1 MKTVKVFRFLPGLL
15 LLASLSTLTLFSCKK
30 EAAQQ
35 EATPLSGSQENA
47 PVTQRAVCSPACD
60 FYITS
65 TTDANVTLCGDL
77 TFSSG
82 TCNICSV
89 NDLSLSLSLT
99 ANVQSVV
106 CVNTGGSVCISIS
119 STSSPIQVTVQFG
132 SSSSQTV
139 TIPTGG
145 TACFNTDLS
154 CSVTNLGC

>member
-1 MKTVKVFRFLPGLL
+1 
-15 LLASLSTLTLFSCKK
+15 LFSCKK

-35 EATPLSGSQENA
+35 GSTTIGESQENA
-47 PVTQRAVCSPACD
+47 SVTQRAVCSPACD

-89 NDLSLSLSLT
+89 TDGSLSLSLV

-106 CVNTGGSVCISIS
+106 CVDTDGSVCISIS
-119 STSSPIQVTVQFG
+119 STSAPIQVTVQFG

-139 TIPTGG
+139 TIPSGG
-145 TACFNTDLS
+145 TACFNTNPT

>member
-1 MKTVKVFRFLPGLL
+1 METQFRFLPGLL
-15 LLASLSTLTLFSCKK
+15 LAGLFTLTLFSCKK

-35 EATPLSGSQENA
+35 GSTTIGESQENA
-47 PVTQRAVCSPACD
+47 SVTQRAVCSPACD

-65 TTDANVTLCGDL
+65 TSDANVTLCGDL
-77 TFSSG
+77 TFGSG

-89 NDLSLSLSLT
+89 NDASLSLSLT

-119 STSSPIQVTVQFG
+119 STSAPIQVTVQFG

-145 TACFNTDLS
+145 TACFNTDGN
-154 CSVTNLGC
+154 CSITALGC